1 MAVRL
6 IAEEGTLSGLV
17 LSLEDGVQWQVGRDP
32 SQNDIVLEDKTVA
45 RSQALFFK
53 NEQGFFIRN
62 LDEKVPIKVNG
73 NVIKKDLLLKEHDT
87 ILLGNT
93 LFFLINDVS
102 DDANDLFIFD
112 QESDEGNPQN
122 RSKPQKEDKEKKKKS
137 SKDKKIEEKS
147 VENSKNINHKEEKLE
162 EENHKQVLLSEIKQ
176 DIQSEK
182 KMKKDKEVSK
192 DKKISEV
199 SKDVENKKNLSVN
212 MPNKL
217 EDHDDQKQDVRESS
231 NPDNKKD
238 KADLKNSLEKL
249 DSDKSQKTDVSNQNN
264 SDKKPS
270 LQEEEKPQSTVQNQ
284 TNTSDKSDL
293 IEKKGDKIVKD
304 EQRSLSKS
312 SFLDQPKQ
320 NIEKK
325 EDKLTFNVEDL
336 FDFDDSIFPEVE
348 SNIATSNDD
357 DYFVDLSHIS
367 RFLLKVISGPNVG
380 AEYSLDLDHEYLL
393 GSDSSKC
400 DIVFN
405 DLSVSHQHAKLRI
418 DHEGSL
424 HIEDLSSRNGVVVEG
439 NHIEKDSVIAPDQFV
454 GLGTTVFVIIDHLVP
469 AETIVASPFLDMHEF
484 SKEKEEQ
491 NQEESKTETEEEKQQ
506 HAVEVDTLVNEKV
519 QEELSKDKEK
529 TFISMGSLIIA
540 LCMGGFAV
548 LFGIGTASLFHSQE
562 ISLVPEGD
570 YETDLEHI
578 IHVFPGVKFT
588 FNKNSGQLFLLG
600 HVKNGIDKS
609 ELLYKLEA
617 LSFVKSVDDNIIDDE
632 AVWQEMNIVLSK
644 HLHLKGISMH
654 SPEPG
659 SFVIAGYV
667 KTEEQLNELL
677 EFLNLHFNY
686 LSLLTN
692 KVYVESEVIAHIK
705 ELLFKGGLT
714 GLNVNFA
721 VGDLT
726 LTGYISYKDQEHY
739 QDLLVELS
747 QVTGV
752 RNVKNFAVILP
763 LEEGVIDLSARYP
776 NRYQVT
782 GYSKHGDVNINIVIN
797 GKILMRGDTIDGM
810 TITSI
815 QANSVFLEKDG
826 VKYKIDYNK

>member
-32 SQNDIVLEDKTVA
+32 SQNDIVLEDKAVA
-45 RSQALFFK
+45 KSQALFFK

-62 LDEKVPIKVNG
+62 LDQKVPIKVNG
-73 NVIKKDLLLKEHDT
+73 NVIKKDILLKEHDT
-87 ILLGNT
+87 ILLGGT
-93 LFFLINDVS
+93 LFSLINDAS

-112 QESDEGNPQN
+112 QENDEEGSQN
-122 RSKPQKEDKEKKKKS
+122 RSRPQKEDKEKRKKS
-137 SKDKKIEEKS
+137 SKDKKIKEKS
-147 VENSKNINHKEEKLE
+147 VENSKDINQKEEKLE
-162 EENHKQVLLSEIKQ
+162 EENHKKVLLSEIKQ

-192 DKKISEV
+192 DKEISEV
-199 SKDVENKKNLSVN
+199 SKDVENKKNPSEN
-212 MPNKL
+212 MPNNL
-217 EDHDDQKQDVRESS
+217 QDRDGQQQGVKESF
-231 NPDNKKD
+231 NPDNRKD
-238 KADLKNSLEKL
+238 KDNLKDSSEKI
-249 DSDKSQKTDVSNQNN
+249 DADKSQKTDMSSRNN
-264 SDKKPS
+264 SEKKSS
-270 LQEEEKPQSTVQNQ
+270 LQKEEKSKNTVASQINFS
-284 TNTSDKSDL
+284 NKSDET
-293 IEKKGDKIVKD
+293 EKKGDKNIKD
-304 EQRSLSKS
+304 EETSLSKPG
-312 SFLDQPKQ
+312 FLDKPKQ

-325 EDKLTFNVEDL
+325 EDRLTFNVEDL
-336 FDFDDSIFPEVE
+336 FDFDDGIFPEVE
-348 SNIATSNDD
+348 SNIATSGDD

-380 AEYSLDLDHEYLL
+380 AEYSLDLDYEYLL

-405 DLSVSHQHAKLRI
+405 DLSVSHQHAKLKI
-418 DHEGSL
+418 DHNGSV
-424 HIEDLSSRNGVVVEG
+424 HIEDLSSRNGVVIEG
-439 NHIEKDSVIAPDQFV
+439 NHIEKDSSITPDQFV
-454 GLGTTVFVIIDHLVP
+454 GLGTTVFVIIDHQVP
-469 AETIVASPFLDMHEF
+469 AETIVASPFLNMHEF
-484 SKEKEEQ
+484 SKEKEER
-491 NQEESKTETEEEKQQ
+491 NQEEAKSKTEEEKQQ
-506 HAVEVDTLVNEKV
+506 HAEEVDALVNEKV
-519 QEELSKDKEK
+519 QEELIKDKEK

-562 ISLVPEGD
+562 ISLVPEAD

-578 IHVFPGVKFT
+578 IHAFPGVKFT

-667 KTEEQLNELL
+667 KTDEQLNELL

-692 KVYVESEVIAHIK
+692 KVYVESEVVTHIK
-705 ELLFKGGLT
+705 ELLFRGGLT
-714 GLNVNFA
+714 GLNVNFS

-726 LTGYISYKDQEHY
+726 LTGYINNKDQDHY
-739 QDLLVELS
+739 QDLLGELS
-747 QVTGV
+747 QVAGV
-752 RNVKNFAVILP
+752 RNVKNFAVVLP

-826 VKYKIDYNK
+826 LTYKIDYNK